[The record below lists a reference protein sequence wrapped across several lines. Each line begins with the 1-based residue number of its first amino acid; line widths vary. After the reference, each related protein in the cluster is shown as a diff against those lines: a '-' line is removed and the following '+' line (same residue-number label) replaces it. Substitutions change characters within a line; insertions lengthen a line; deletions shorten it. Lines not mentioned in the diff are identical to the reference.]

1 MASSAANPSHALAV
15 VLVDELVRAG
25 VTDAVVAPGSRS
37 TALAMAL
44 HADDR
49 MRLHVQIDERSAGF
63 LAVGLARATGDPAVV
78 VTTSGGATVNLH
90 PAVVEADTAGVP
102 LLLVTA
108 DRPPELR
115 DTGANQTIDQLKL
128 YGDAV
133 RWFCELGVPEDVP
146 GIVATWRST
155 ACRAVAEARGLAGPA
170 GPVHCNVAFRE
181 PTVPATDDGRAAA
194 PRPFD
199 QPLDGRPDGA
209 PWTRVAP
216 APRVPDEV
224 EVTAMA
230 DRLSTV
236 ERGLLVVG
244 HPAVDGAAVDRLATT
259 LGWPIVAEPGSGARH
274 GPHVVAH
281 AGPLLGAPGFAGA
294 HAPDLVL
301 RLGRPTVSRAVLSA
315 LDAPEHVA
323 VVADGRWHDPTR
335 STTRLLVAEPS
346 TLCDQLVD
354 RCPPRHPGAWWAAW
368 READAA
374 AEEAVVAV
382 LADETGHTEPGIAR
396 DTLAAVPSGGTLCV
410 ASSMPV
416 RDLDAW
422 APARGDVRVV
432 ANRGASGIDGFVSTS
447 LGIALGHPGPTVALA
462 GDLSFL
468 HDINGLL
475 ARPDG
480 AADLV
485 LVVVDND
492 GGGIFHFL
500 PQAGFP
506 DAFERV
512 FGTPHGTDLPG
523 LARAHGLAVATPDPG
538 ALAAEVTERAAAGG
552 RHLVHVRTDRQDNLD
567 LHRRLQSAVTEA
579 VGG

>member
-1 MASSAANPSHALAV
+1 MASPAANPSHALAV

-49 MRLHVQIDERSAGF
+49 VRLHVQVDERSAGF
-63 LAVGLARATGDPAVV
+63 LAIGLARATGGPAVV
-78 VTTSGGATVNLH
+78 VTTSGGATANLH
-90 PAVVEADTAGVP
+90 PAVVEADTAAVP

-115 DTGANQTIDQLKL
+115 GTGANQTIDQLKL

-146 GIVATWRST
+146 GVVATWRST
-155 ACRAVAEARGLAGPA
+155 TCRAVAEARGLAGPA

-181 PTVPATDDGRAAA
+181 PTVPATDDGRTAA
-194 PRPFD
+194 PGPFGRS
-199 QPLDGRPDGA
+199 LDGRPDGA
-209 PWTRVAP
+209 PWTRVTP
-216 APRVPDEV
+216 GPRVPDEA
-224 EVTAMA
+224 EVATVA
-230 DRLSTV
+230 DRLAAV

-244 HPAVDGAAVDRLATT
+244 DPAVDGTAVDRLATT
-259 LGWPIVAEPGSGARH
+259 LGWPVVAEPGSGARH
-274 GPHVVAH
+274 GAHVVAH
-281 AGPLLGAPGFAGA
+281 AGPLLGVPGFADD
-294 HAPDLVL
+294 HAPELVL
-301 RLGRPTVSRAVLSA
+301 RLGRPTVSRAVLAA

-335 STTRLLVAEPS
+335 STTRLVVADPGR
-346 TLCDQLVD
+346 LCDRLVE
-354 RCPPRHPGAWWAAW
+354 RCPPRTGGAWWAAW
-368 READAA
+368 RDADAA
-374 AEEAVVAV
+374 AEDAVVDV
-382 LADETGHTEPGIAR
+382 LAGEAGHTEPGTAR
-396 DTLAAVPSGGTLCV
+396 DTLAGVPTGGTLCV
-410 ASSMPV
+410 ASSMPI

-422 APARGDVRVV
+422 APTRGDVRVV

-447 LGIALGHPGPTVALA
+447 LGVALGHPGPTVALA

-468 HDINGLL
+468 HDANGLL
-475 ARPDG
+475 VRP

-485 LVVVDND
+485 LVAIDND

-500 PQAGFP
+500 PQVGFP
-506 DAFERV
+506 EAFERV

-523 LARAHGLAVATPDPG
+523 LARAHGLAVATPAPG
-538 ALAAEVTERAAAGG
+538 ALTDEVADRAAAGG
-552 RHLVHVRTDRQDNLD
+552 RHLVHVRTDRRDNLD
-567 LHRRLQSAVTEA
+567 LHRRLQAAVAGA
-579 VGG
+579 VGR